1 MMRTACTFDLCR
13 AAVVAGLKNGA
24 PFAGHHLSGTVSS
37 REEAPVVATILRLFN
52 PN

>member
-1 MMRTACTFDLCR
+1 MMRTACNFGLCK
-13 AAVVAGLKNGA
+13 AAVVAGLKGEA

-37 REEAPVVATILRLFN
+37 REEAPVVATILCLFN